1 MAASS
6 AKFFVHQN
14 QNKAN
19 SSRIESVITGDYQKN
34 TVSGVLPTPGI
45 GNVNSKDD
53 FALTNNEY
61 TTKENEYGDKIHYKS
76 GCDRRSATTVSAFG
90 GEGNEAFVDIEEVI
104 STKTV
109 IVNTKSGSGSTGDI
123 NHNKSSDRFSQFE
136 SDNVTT
142 LPEEINNNFRGSAPT
157 HTLYITPKTFASEG
171 NAGINAK
178 FAYQLQTQNIQH
190 NNTQALQKE
199 ASSLHSVAKPLN
211 QHNHQWADKPPT
223 NVSTKILNIRAPA
236 SSLASTSLSSATSS
250 YTNFAMNS
258 SQSTQAPGNRIT
270 FTSQT
275 LPNGTIN
282 IGGAAGH
289 PPGST
294 IISTSQL
301 PNTTTIKTITSSGAG
316 GQHHTLPQ
324 QVQVQHHQVLQ
335 SGGQPGVT
343 VQPSQQHHNAATQ
356 SVGATQTQTLVIK
369 SNNAV
374 SLPAGLVSSSP
385 GIVTM
390 TKTINQGNQQPLLN
404 SMIPANVVVGM
415 RPPNAQQQQKNV
427 PGNTLGRVVIGG
439 PHMVGARPQN
449 PAITLSTLAPGQTP
463 ALILKTEN
471 GYQLLRVGTA
481 TSGPVTPTIGG
492 SGGTNSNPA
501 QIRLQTV
508 PAASMAVSSSASNNI
523 VVNSVASST
532 AGPHHTYTSQANIT
546 LQQPHH
552 QTALQHQ
559 QQQQT
564 HLQSQHQ
571 QLHQQ
576 TQHLLP
582 QPQITQIQTIPAQ
595 HSASATASTGS
606 AANTTTMSNNH
617 SAVSTA
623 SAGTTTGTANV
634 TTTQS
639 AAQGNT
645 KEKCRKFLA
654 NLIDL
659 ATREPKPVEKNVR
672 NLIQELVNANVE
684 PEEFC
689 DRLERL
695 LNASP
700 QPCLIGF
707 LKKSLPLLRQAL
719 FTRELVIEG
728 IKPPPQHVAGL
739 TTLQQFPK
747 IQAQIRPITQSQT
760 TTIGQTQVRMISP
773 AGPGG
778 PRPIG
783 HTTITKQQGGIRIQG
798 PTNGPRLVNAQ
809 IRGPIPAS
817 IQQANAQLPS
827 APTQASI
834 VHIRAP
840 TVTQISRPTTVQ
852 IRTAKGKNA
861 PPGITHVKVGQTQ
874 IKAIASPVPSLV
886 ATNQPPSL
894 TAISNSLPPSS
905 TPSLSAVS
913 TILSTINSVATY
925 SNASSGTS
933 LPTPSLPTVQLPP
946 SLMHHSSSHL
956 SSHAAIAGIGES
968 IRILDPKLENVI
980 KQEKII
986 PVTPPAN
993 KTTAKSGAASA
1004 SKASSK
1010 KKKEQLDKEK
1020 EEKANASGAAV
1031 TAAMSSFYQQPS
1043 ISMSSSVYG
1052 DDDINDVAAM
1062 GGVNLA
1068 EESQRILGSTEN
1080 IGTQIRSCKD
1090 EVFLHLPALQARIR
1104 AMVLERGLE
1113 EPSQDVAVLI
1123 SHACQERLKNV
1134 VEKLAV
1140 IAEHRIDVIK
1150 LDPRYEV
1157 TKDVRGQI
1165 KFLEELDKAEQKRHE
1180 ELEREMLLRAAKSR
1194 SKIEDPE
1201 QAKMK
1206 ARAKEMQR
1214 AEMEELRQRDA
1225 NMTALQAIGPRKKI
1239 KLDGDATGAGAN
1251 SNASGALGGSSV
1263 PSVPLRPR
1271 IKRVNLRDMLF
1282 FMEQE
1287 RETSRSQMLYKAYL
1301 K

>member
-1 MAASS
+1 
-6 AKFFVHQN
+6 
-14 QNKAN
+14 
-19 SSRIESVITGDYQKN
+19 
-34 TVSGVLPTPGI
+34 
-45 GNVNSKDD
+45 
-53 FALTNNEY
+53 
-61 TTKENEYGDKIHYKS
+61 
-76 GCDRRSATTVSAFG
+76 
-90 GEGNEAFVDIEEVI
+90 
-104 STKTV
+104 
-109 IVNTKSGSGSTGDI
+109 
-123 NHNKSSDRFSQFE
+123 
-136 SDNVTT
+136 
-142 LPEEINNNFRGSAPT
+142 
-157 HTLYITPKTFASEG
+157 
-171 NAGINAK
+171 
-178 FAYQLQTQNIQH
+178 
-190 NNTQALQKE
+190 
-199 ASSLHSVAKPLN
+199 
-211 QHNHQWADKPPT
+211 
-223 NVSTKILNIRAPA
+223 
-236 SSLASTSLSSATSS
+236 
-250 YTNFAMNS
+250 MNS

-301 PNTTTIKTITSSGAG
+301 PNTTTIKTITSSGVG

-324 QVQVQHHQVLQ
+324 QV
-335 SGGQPGVT
+335 
-343 VQPSQQHHNAATQ
+343 
-356 SVGATQTQTLVIK
+356 
-369 SNNAV
+369 
-374 SLPAGLVSSSP
+374 
-385 GIVTM
+385 
-390 TKTINQGNQQPLLN
+390 QGNQQPLLN

-508 PAASMAVSSSASNNI
+508 PAAVSRFAGPPIALRKTIVRSSTSTTTTTTTHHHQQHHQQQQQAKQHQQQATATKQIKQNSMAVSSSASNNI

-595 HSASATASTGS
+595 HSASATVSTGT

-623 SAGTTTGTANV
+623 SAGTATGTANV

-747 IQAQIRPITQSQT
+747 IQAQIRPISQSQT

-925 SNASSGTS
+925 SNASSGSS

-968 IRILDPKLENVI
+968 IRIVDPKLENAI

-1010 KKKEQLDKEK
+1010 KKKEQLDKDK

-1123 SHACQERLKNV
+1123 SHACQERLKSV